1 MFNNQGCLGK
11 GCLGIFVCFFLFVLV
26 VFWTASGS
34 SEPKAQ
40 SFEVVT
46 KTGKATLHLGMPK
59 DSVVLLLG
67 EPDES
72 VAHSFGDD
80 IINEIGYKVKDKG
93 YADLTFRFENGKL
106 ESFRQN

>member
-1 MFNNQGCLGK
+1 MFNNLGCFGK
-11 GCLGIFVCFFLFVLV
+11 GCLGVFVCVVLFVV
-26 VFWTASGS
+26 YSIFIVSGN

-40 SFEVVT
+40 PFDVET
-46 KTGKATLHLGMPK
+46 KTGKVTLHLGMPK
-59 DSVVLLLG
+59 DSVILLLG

-72 VAHSFGDD
+72 EAHSIGSL